1 MQQNQKETK
10 NNHIYSIALNTRTVR
25 FAHSE
30 TKRHVTQTK
39 GFDFLHI
46 SSFFTATKPR
56 SKGRKREKSKDQMR
70 NEQKE
75 IEPLERKYAWR
86 KLNLNGNQSL
96 QIIK

>member
-10 NNHIYSIALNTRTVR
+10 NNHLYSIALNTRPVR

-30 TKRHVTQTK
+30 TKQHVTQT
-39 GFDFLHI
+39 I
-46 SSFFTATKPR
+46 SSFFSRQPKPR
-56 SKGRKREKSKDQMR
+56 SKGRKREKSKDQIR

-75 IEPLERKYAWR
+75 IEPLEPKYAWK

-96 QIIK
+96 QINKEH